1 MAPSWRAALVVLAGI
16 LPVLFFPSTAMAW
29 GWVFCAFLMCLVDFF
44 CAADPRGLSYQREV
58 LGPIRA
64 DEETVSTVRISNPFA
79 RAVRV
84 SVRDAWAPSL
94 HPTPAHHSGVIP
106 AREHMTVT
114 TVLRPERRGS
124 QQADYIS
131 VRLWGPLGL
140 AARQISCAAPLVLE
154 VLPEFRARKLLP
166 SRLARLHEL
175 EGTTATTLRGPGTEF
190 DSLREYVRGDDP
202 RDIDWRASA
211 RASDLIVRTWRPE
224 RDRHIAIIVDTGRS
238 GALLLGAAHTST
250 HQADLLDLGVAP
262 RLDALIEAALLV
274 GALAERAGDHV
285 HLCALDRQIHA
296 QISGTSGGAYLR
308 QAAQAFSDVSPS
320 LQPIDWSLVVSH
332 VRSVLRHPG
341 LVLILSDIPPAGSD
355 PDFMEAL
362 SQLTQRH
369 TVVVASARD
378 PQLREVSADISDVS
392 SVFVAAAASQVTHEM
407 AEGCQDVRA
416 AGAYVV
422 DEDAGLVAARLAD
435 MYIALKKAGK
445 I

>member
-1 MAPSWRAALVVLAGI
+1 
-16 LPVLFFPSTAMAW
+16 
-29 GWVFCAFLMCLVDFF
+29 
-44 CAADPRGLSYQREV
+44 
-58 LGPIRA
+58 
-64 DEETVSTVRISNPFA
+64 
-79 RAVRV
+79 
-84 SVRDAWAPSL
+84 
-94 HPTPAHHSGVIP
+94 
-106 AREHMTVT
+106 
-114 TVLRPERRGS
+114 
-124 QQADYIS
+124 
-131 VRLWGPLGL
+131 
-140 AARQISCAAPLVLE
+140 
-154 VLPEFRARKLLP
+154 
-166 SRLARLHEL
+166 
-175 EGTTATTLRGPGTEF
+175 
-190 DSLREYVRGDDP
+190 
-202 RDIDWRASA
+202 
-211 RASDLIVRTWRPE
+211 
-224 RDRHIAIIVDTGRS
+224 VDTGRS
-238 GALLLGAAHTST
+238 GALLLGAAHTSI